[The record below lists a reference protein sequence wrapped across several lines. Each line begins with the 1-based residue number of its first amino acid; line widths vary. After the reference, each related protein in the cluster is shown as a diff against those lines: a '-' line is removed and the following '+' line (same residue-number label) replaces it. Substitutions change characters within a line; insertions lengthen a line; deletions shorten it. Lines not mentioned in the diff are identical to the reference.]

1 MIHLVLSRKTIV
13 KSLFFLLQDSSLLE
27 IRGREMGEALVSS
40 YWCYMCS
47 QMVNPVMETEI
58 KCPFCESG
66 FVEEMDSRREEESDL
81 ADRALS
87 LWAPVLLGMLGS
99 HQRRRRFRSEEVEEE
114 EQGGSQL
121 ERDSEAVLQ
130 RRRRRSEA
138 ILRLFQSIHAINASE
153 SDNSEREREREPTI
167 LTNPFNQSVILQG
180 SSDSDQA
187 HNDNQ
192 GIFGSLGDYFF
203 GPGLDM
209 LLQHLVDNDP
219 NRYGTP
225 PAQKGAV
232 EAMPTVKIV
241 ENLQCSIC
249 LEDFNIGSEAKEM
262 PCKHKFHSGCILP
275 WLELHSSC
283 PVCRF
288 QLPADESKDSNG
300 SGNGREERSSEEWNG
315 HGRRF
320 WVPVPWPFSELFSMS
335 GSRGG
340 EHSSTSPASSTS
352 ASGSTQR
359 DEN

>member
-1 MIHLVLSRKTIV
+1 MQPQLQGVEGGRERRRIRCFSATSCLSTQNRRNQNPSNPT
-13 KSLFFLLQDSSLLE
+13 E
-27 IRGREMGEALVSS
+27 IPTSEGREMGEALVSS

-99 HQRRRRFRSEEVEEE
+99 HRRRQRFRSEEVEEE

-180 SSDSDQA
+180 SSDSDQT

-249 LEDFNIGSEAKEM
+249 LEDFNIGSEAKEI
-262 PCKHKFHSGCILP
+262 PCFSCLLTNQRIQMGQGMVERREVVKNGMDMGEGFGYLSHGLSVSCFPCQDLAVVSIL
-275 WLELHSSC
+275 LLLLLHQHQHLVVLKEMRIEC
-283 PVCRF
+283 V
-288 QLPADESKDSNG
+288 
-300 SGNGREERSSEEWNG
+300 
-315 HGRRF
+315 
-320 WVPVPWPFSELFSMS
+320 
-335 GSRGG
+335 
-340 EHSSTSPASSTS
+340 
-352 ASGSTQR
+352 
-359 DEN
+359 